1 MYPLNLFSLFPPF
14 PRNNKVFVAM
24 SFDRRFDERWK
35 SVIIPAV
42 KRITVDGSNLEPYR
56 VDASKVSD
64 SILTEILTGISNCRL
79 FFADITTIGKFEEKP
94 IRNGNVMYELG
105 LAQAVRL
112 PEEVVLFKSDRDE
125 LLFDVASIRVH
136 RYEPENDPEA
146 AREQVHQIL
155 KTCLDEI
162 DLQKSLAV
170 RRAADSLDFNSWIVL
185 RETIVDKKMKH
196 PWPPNTEDKPSRT
209 NKITAIYRLLDLG
222 ILGTKYTSLK
232 LNLAT
237 LRTQPSGKEII
248 EYEITFFGKAVH
260 KLVLDRLGAQSE

>member
-1 MYPLNLFSLFPPF
+1 
-14 PRNNKVFVAM
+14 M

-42 KRITVDGSNLEPYR
+42 QRITVDGSNLEPYR
-56 VDASKVSD
+56 VDAIKVSD

-79 FFADITTIGKFEEKP
+79 FFADITTIGQVEENP

-112 PEEVVLFKSDRDE
+112 PEEAVLFRSDRDP
-125 LLFDVASIRVH
+125 LPFDVASIRVH
-136 RYEPENDPEA
+136 LYEPENDPEA
-146 AREQVHQIL
+146 AREQVHHIL
-155 KTCLDEI
+155 NTCLDEI

-170 RRAADSLDFNSWIVL
+170 RRAGDCLDFNSWIVL
-185 RETIVDKKMKH
+185 RKTIVDNEMKH
-196 PWPPNTEDKPSRT
+196 PWAPNTGHKLSRT
-209 NKITAIYRLLDLG
+209 DRMTAIYRLLDLG
-222 ILGTKYTSLK
+222 ILSTKYTSLK

-237 LRTQPSGKEII
+237 FRTQPSGKEII
-248 EYEITFFGKAVH
+248 EYEITSFGKAVH

>member
-1 MYPLNLFSLFPPF
+1 
-14 PRNNKVFVAM
+14 M
-24 SFDRRFDERWK
+24 SFDKRFNGRWD
-35 SVIIPAV
+35 SVIIPSV
-42 KRITVDGSNLEPYR
+42 QRITVDVSSLEPYR

-79 FFADITTIGKFEEKP
+79 FFADITTIGQVEKHP

-112 PEEVVLFKSDRDE
+112 PEEVILFRSDRDP

-146 AREQVHQIL
+146 ATEQVYHVL

-170 RRAADSLDFNSWIVL
+170 RRAADSLDFNSWLVL
-185 RETIVDKKMKH
+185 NKTIVEKQMKH
-196 PWPPNTEDKPSRT
+196 PWTPNKGDKLSKTDR
-209 NKITAIYRLLDLG
+209 ITAIYRLLDLG
-222 ILGTKYTSLK
+222 ILGTEYTSLT
-232 LNLAT
+232 LNLRT

-248 EYEITFFGKAVH
+248 EYQITSFGKAVCKH
-260 KLVLDRLGAQSE
+260 VLDRLGAQSE